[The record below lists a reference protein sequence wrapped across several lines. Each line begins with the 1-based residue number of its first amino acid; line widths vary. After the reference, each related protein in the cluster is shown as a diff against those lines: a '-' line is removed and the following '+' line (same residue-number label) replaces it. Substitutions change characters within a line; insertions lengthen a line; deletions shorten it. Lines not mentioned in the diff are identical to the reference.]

1 MPGADKS
8 TAFPLAVLS
17 NVLYCIAALLFF
29 FGGRILRE
37 FWGVD
42 RWWAE
47 FLCIALALL
56 LGILAASV
64 DTTRKRISKGKTEG
78 DPS

>member
-1 MPGADKS
+1 MPANIKL
-8 TAFPLAVLS
+8 TVL
-17 NVLYCIAALLFF
+17 VLNALSKVVLCTAALLFF

-64 DTTRKRISKGKTEG
+64 DATRKRISKGKTEG